1 MKRKISFG
9 IILLLMLSL
18 LLLALTACGNKECEH
33 SYSSAVT
40 KAATCESD
48 GVMTY
53 TCSLCTDS
61 YTEVIKALGHDE
73 IKHEA
78 KAPTCTEIGWDAYET
93 CSRCDYTPMWKKQR
107 MVTPMV
113 KLW

>member
-1 MKRKISFG
+1 MADAVSFFDVR
-9 IILLLMLSL
+9 LCSL
-18 LLLALTACGNKECEH
+18 VQNFTLVHCEH

-61 YTEVIKALGHDE
+61 YTEVIKALGHYK

-78 KAPTCTEIGWDAYET
+78 NH
-93 CSRCDYTPMWKKQR
+93 RF
-107 MVTPMV
+107 
-113 KLW
+113 